1 MTIKTIVMPYQG
13 DTTVLIEKQVPAP
26 HAKAGQVVID
36 VEASGVSFAEV
47 QMLRGRYFNQPAFPF
62 VPGYDSVGIVRETG
76 EGVSP
81 ELMGKRVAAIT
92 VTGGWSEQEVLDV
105 NNLALVSEG
114 IAPADAV
121 ALVVNGVT
129 AYQLLHRVAKVQAG
143 QTIVVQGASGGVGTL
158 LVQMARLAGVNVIG
172 TASPAKYDVVKTL
185 GATPIDYKADL
196 LAQVHAIA
204 PEGVAAVFDH
214 VGGQTLVDGYKAL
227 KRGGIV
233 ISYGSLSTL
242 NNRGHRMLPFLPI
255 LSRVLLWN
263 LIPNGR
269 RATFYYV
276 QRWPQHFQHD
286 LTHVLELLKH
296 GKITSSVS
304 GQFPLSKASEA
315 LGMLVAG
322 TVTGKL
328 VLLPQA
334 EK

>member
-1 MTIKTIVMPYQG
+1 MTIKSIIMPHRG
-13 DTTVLIEKQVPAP
+13 DANVLIEKQVLAP

-47 QMLRGRYFNQPAFPF
+47 QMLRGRYFSQPAFPF
-62 VPGYDSVGIVRETG
+62 VPGYDSVGIVREVG
-76 EGVSP
+76 EGVSA

-92 VTGGWSEQEVLDV
+92 VTGGWAEQQILDV
-105 NNLALVSEG
+105 NNLAFVQEG
-114 IAPADAV
+114 IAATDAV

-172 TASPAKYDVVKTL
+172 SASPSKHEAVKAL
-185 GATPIDYKADL
+185 GATPIDYKGDM
-196 LAQVHAIA
+196 LAQVRAIA
-204 PEGVAAVFDH
+204 PEGVDAVFDH
-214 VGGQTLVDGYKAL
+214 VAGQTLVDGYKML

-242 NNRGHRMLPFLPI
+242 NNSGHRLLPFLPI
-255 LSRVLLWN
+255 IRRVVMWN

-269 RATFYYV
+269 RAAFYYV
-276 QRWPQHFQHD
+276 QRWPQYFQDD
-286 LTHVLELLKH
+286 LTHVLELFKQ

-304 GQFPLSKASEA
+304 DQFPLSKAAEA
-315 LGMLVAG
+315 LGMLAAG
-322 TVTGKL
+322 KVTGKVVL
-328 VLLPQA
+328 VP
-334 EK
+334 